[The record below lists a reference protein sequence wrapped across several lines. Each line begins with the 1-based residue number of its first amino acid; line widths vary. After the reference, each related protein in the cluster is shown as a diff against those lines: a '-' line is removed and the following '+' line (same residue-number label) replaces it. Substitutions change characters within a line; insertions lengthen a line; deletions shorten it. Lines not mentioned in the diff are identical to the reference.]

1 MQQLIAHARSFET
14 RCAER
19 SEDLSRLA
27 GGQSP
32 QVLFITCSDSR
43 VVPSLITGAV
53 PGDLF
58 ELRTA
63 GNIVPRYSNEHPAGE
78 TATIEYA
85 VSVLGVRHAVVC
97 GHSHCGAVGALVR
110 DDDLRAVPAVRDWL
124 DNAAPERLRDSGDAA
139 FAASPDLAD
148 AVQRHTLA
156 QLERLRAYPCVR
168 EGIAAGQLSLDA
180 WFYEVHTGAVRRHR
194 PETGTFQPL

>member
-1 MQQLIAHARSFET
+1 MQQLIAHARSFGT
-14 RCAER
+14 R
-19 SEDLSRLA
+19 SEDLSGLA
-27 GGQSP
+27 SGQTP
-32 QVLFITCSDSR
+32 EVLFITCSDSR
-43 VVPSLITGAV
+43 VVPSLITGAG

-63 GNIVPRYSNEHPAGE
+63 GNIVPEYGNEQPAGE

-85 VSVLGVRHAVVC
+85 VRVLGVRHVVVC
-97 GHSHCGAVGALVR
+97 GHSHCGAVGAMVR

-124 DNAAPERLRDSGDAA
+124 DNAAPERLRNSDDAA
-139 FAASPDLAD
+139 VAAAPDLTD
-148 AVQRHTLA
+148 PVQRHALA

-168 EGIAAGQLSLDA
+168 EGITAGQLSLDA